1 MTGDSTER
9 DGATP
14 VPGNGPITTF
24 ETVVELLERW
34 QSEEVDNE
42 SAPGRLQQVLERE
55 LNDETDGVLDRDVVE
70 RRRRASPADV
80 TVNGEIG
87 ITLIGEVRQ
96 STIDE
101 VTVEL
106 SLLADWY
113 NFIIVYWLDP
123 SPESIDY
130 RRTIERRTSGARLGI
145 RRLSFVTG
153 EGAEGEEAASGSGG
167 PFRPSTLAGGV
178 LVGLVLSG
186 VGIGMG
192 YLGWTLT
199 NLGGPSRLLLIGVAG
214 LFIGVLAFGTMI
226 AVQ

>member
-1 MTGDSTER
+1 MTGDPLGR
-9 DGATP
+9 DGTAPAPGDGP
-14 VPGNGPITTF
+14 VATF

-34 QSEEVDNE
+34 QSDEIDNE

-55 LNDETDGVLDRDVVE
+55 LNSETHSVLDRDVVE
-70 RRRRASPADV
+70 RRRGSSPADV

-113 NFIIVYWLDP
+113 NFIVVYWLDP

-153 EGAEGEEAASGSGG
+153 EAVDEEAASGSG
-167 PFRPSTLAGGV
+167 PLFRPSALAGAV

-186 VGIGMG
+186 VGIGAG
-192 YLGWTLT
+192 FFGWTLT
-199 NLGGPSRLLLIGVAG
+199 NLVGPSRLLLVGMAG
-214 LFIGVLAFGTMI
+214 LFIGVLAFGTMV
-226 AVQ
+226 AVR